1 MLLTKEERKT
11 LAKEERQA
19 LRAERREERKEQ
31 RGPFLGIKL
40 DVLEALAEGLILEF
54 VSEAMPGSEKM
65 EEVIEEM
72 AVQADTFLKWNGLP
86 PWLSLPFEALD
97 GILLQ
102 AIARST
108 LEPLVQRVYDRLEEA
123 GKLDAE

>member
-1 MLLTKEERKT
+1 MAKEERRA
-11 LAKEERQA
+11 LRAERQA
-19 LRAERREERKEQ
+19 LRAERREERKEE

-40 DVLEALAEGLILEF
+40 DVLESLAEELILE
-54 VSEAMPGSEKM
+54 VAADALPGWGKM

-108 LEPLVQRVYDRLEEA
+108 LEPLVQQVYDKLEEA
-123 GKLDAE
+123 GKLEG

>member
-1 MLLTKEERKT
+1 MKPLRCTTRPKS
-11 LAKEERQA
+11 
-19 LRAERREERKEQ
+19 RAERQEE

-40 DVLEALAEGLILEF
+40 DVLEPLAENLILE
-54 VSEAMPGSEKM
+54 VAADALPGWEKM

-86 PWLSLPFEALD
+86 PWLSLPLEVID

-102 AIARST
+102 AIARSA
-108 LEPLVQRVYDRLEEA
+108 LEPLVQKVYDRMREA
-123 GKLDAE
+123 GKLDEK

>member
-19 LRAERREERKEQ
+19 LRAERREERKEE

-40 DVLEALAEGLILEF
+40 DVLETLAEGLILE
-54 VSEAMPGSEKM
+54 VVADALPGWEKM

>member
-1 MLLTKEERKT
+1 MLLTKEERQSLLK
-11 LAKEERQA
+11 AEKKA
-19 LRAERREERKEQ
+19 LRAERRAERKKE
-31 RGPFLGIKL
+31 RGPFLGINL
-40 DVLEALAEGLILEF
+40 DVLESLAEGLILEL
-54 VSEAMPGSEKM
+54 VSDALPGEEKM
-65 EEVIEEM
+65 GEVIEGI
-72 AVQADTFLKWNGLP
+72 AVQADKFLSWNGLP